1 MKKITILDY
10 GVGNIESLKLF
21 FKSIGYESLLTNK
34 KNIIENSD
42 IVVLPGI
49 GAFPIAI
56 KNMKKNGLFDSI
68 IQFSKTDKPIIGIC
82 LGMQLLATKSFEFE
96 ETEGLNLIPGEI
108 LPINKNEYQI
118 GWSQIITNRIDE
130 RLWYSPDDT
139 FYFNHSKAA

>member
-56 KNMKKNGLFDSI
+56 KNMKKNAKILLI
-68 IQFSKTDKPIIGIC
+68 I
-82 LGMQLLATKSFEFE
+82 
-96 ETEGLNLIPGEI
+96 
-108 LPINKNEYQI
+108 
-118 GWSQIITNRIDE
+118 
-130 RLWYSPDDT
+130 
-139 FYFNHSKAA
+139 